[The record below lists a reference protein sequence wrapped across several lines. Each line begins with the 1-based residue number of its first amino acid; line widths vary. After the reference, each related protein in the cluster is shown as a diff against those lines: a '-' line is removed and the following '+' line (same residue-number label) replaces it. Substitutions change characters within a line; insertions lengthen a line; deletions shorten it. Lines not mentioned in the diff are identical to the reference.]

1 MKTCQTGSLKQR
13 HGFAQNRN
21 LNFPPKERVPA
32 TLAAKKVENKESQN
46 GILIIPSRTLQ
57 GNPLGLCTM
66 SLMNISSRGRMSW
79 KKTSPSA
86 FARTKQR
93 STKVLP
99 WIPSSSVAFFRC
111 SNNTFSA
118 HYVRIEPVS
127 SQAAQVGQFLAHGIS
142 RD

>member
-79 KKTSPSA
+79 KKLL
-86 FARTKQR
+86 RRLLLGR
-93 STKVLP
+93 SNAQQKFFHGYQVHLLR
-99 WIPSSSVAFFRC
+99 SFVAAIILFPPILCALSLFRLRQHRLD
-111 SNNTFSA
+111 SF
-118 HYVRIEPVS
+118 
-127 SQAAQVGQFLAHGIS
+127 
-142 RD
+142 